1 MKELWGHFVSGTG
14 SRGQALAAAL
24 AALAGGLLLT
34 TVFVRPFLKILLS
47 RELERD
53 RDALRRR
60 RVNLWVL
67 SAVVFAAWVYFH
79 SVVAPDR
86 RHAHLPHQLAEL
98 SLIALLGT
106 VTLEVL
112 LILFG
117 QFVPQLRGRT
127 PVAPILLD
135 LTRVAGVVAFF
146 LLGVKQAFPEADIGT
161 LVTTSA
167 ILSIVL
173 GLALQ
178 ESLSNV
184 FGGIMLTIDRP
195 YKADDWIEVDGKLGK
210 VVEANWR
217 STQIVTLDD
226 DVMFIPNSTMAKGTI
241 VNLTAPSPVH
251 LCRAKIGIEED
262 APPNRVH
269 AVLVRAMLTV
279 PGVLARPEPDVYVL
293 DFGDSC
299 VTYELRYAIDDHA
312 RRERIASDVM
322 RAAWYQLR
330 REGISL
336 STLIREVR
344 IKRGAT
350 PPKPQETLELLRTVD
365 ILKPL
370 PDEDLL
376 LLAEDLSHETY
387 ARGERICVQGESGS
401 SFYLIK
407 SGRVSVVVK
416 GDDGTEAEV
425 ACLGPGAHFGEMS
438 LLTGEA
444 RSSTCVAAEDCDLF
458 SIDRESFVLL
468 LQRHPGLA
476 QAMSEIL
483 AARAQATKERLAKE
497 RETLILRKP
506 AGSESG
512 AGRILEKIRTIF
524 RFKR

>member
-1 MKELWGHFVSGTG
+1 MKEFWGHFVLGTA
-14 SRGQALAAAL
+14 SRGQAFLSALAVVAAAL
-24 AALAGGLLLT
+24 LVVAL
-34 TVFVRPFLKILLS
+34 VVRPLLKLLLS

-60 RVNLWVL
+60 RVNLFVL
-67 SAVVFAAWVYFH
+67 SAAVFGVWVFFR
-79 SVVAPDR
+79 STVAPDAR
-86 RHAHLPHQLAEL
+86 TAHLPHQLSEL
-98 SLIALLGT
+98 TLIAVVGT
-106 VTLEVL
+106 ALLEVFL
-112 LILFG
+112 LLFG

-135 LTRVAGVVAFF
+135 LTRVAGVLAFF
-146 LLGVKQAFPEADIGT
+146 LMGVKQAFPTADIGT

-173 GLALQ
+173 GPALQ

-226 DVMFIPNSTMAKGTI
+226 DVMFIPNSTMAKGNI
-241 VNLTAPSPVH
+241 INLTAPSPVH
-251 LCRAKIGIEED
+251 LMRAKIGIEEN

-279 PGVLARPEPDVYVL
+279 PGVLTKPEPDVYVL

-299 VTYELRYAIDDHA
+299 VTYELRYCIDEHA

-330 REGISL
+330 REGIQL

-344 IKRGAT
+344 IKRGED
-350 PPKPQETLELLRTVD
+350 PPKPEETLALLRKVD

-370 PDEDLL
+370 SDPDLL

-387 ARGERICVQGESGS
+387 AHGERICVQGQSGS
-401 SFYLIK
+401 CFYLIK
-407 SGRVSVVVK
+407 SGLVSVVVK
-416 GDDGTEAEV
+416 GDDGVETEV
-425 ACLGPGAHFGEMS
+425 ARLGPGAHFGEMS
-438 LLTGEA
+438 LLTGEP
-444 RSSTCVAAEDCDLF
+444 RSSTCTAVEDCDVF
-458 SIDRESFVLL
+458 SIDRESFVVL

-483 AARAQATKERLAKE
+483 AERAQATKERLAKE
-497 RETLILRKP
+497 RETLVMRKAP
-506 AGSESG
+506 GAESG
-512 AGRILEKIRTIF
+512 AARILERIRTIF